1 MPDLFDNFFGKIS
14 TSLTGKSPVHY
25 GMSNQVNT
33 GRFYSYHENG
43 TNNKSWMT
51 SAEIKESFRQA
62 EDREVKPRM
71 GSVSS
76 MDSESDSEPMSRSSS
91 I

>member
-14 TSLTGKSPVHY
+14 QSITGKSPTHY
-25 GMSNQVNT
+25 GMNNQVNS

-51 SAEIKESFRQA
+51 LAEIKESFA
-62 EDREVKPRM
+62 EADNMQQVKPRM

-76 MDSESDSEPMSRSSS
+76 MDSEPKSRNSS
-91 I
+91 ISE